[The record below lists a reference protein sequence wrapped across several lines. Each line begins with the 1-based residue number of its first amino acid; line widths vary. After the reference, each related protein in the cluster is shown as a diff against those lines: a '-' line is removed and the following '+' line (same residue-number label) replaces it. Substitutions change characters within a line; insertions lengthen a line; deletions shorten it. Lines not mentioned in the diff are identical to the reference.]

1 MSAKD
6 TQVNIEKCIWVCH
19 NTPTQAGAEACL
31 PLTNT
36 KTKKRPHKTRQ
47 HKTKQ
52 HKRCWVLV
60 GASAGGFGF
69 LRFSRNFE
77 KDVVIRYF
85 EVSFQVF
92 FLISSMFHA
101 NFSIK
106 INAPNKKTG
115 PKRQRDLYMLWEG
128 GSVRSLIVD
137 AKRYEQRVSL
147 V

>member
-1 MSAKD
+1 M
-6 TQVNIEKCIWVCH
+6 
-19 NTPTQAGAEACL
+19 
-31 PLTNT
+31 
-36 KTKKRPHKTRQ
+36 
-47 HKTKQ
+47 
-52 HKRCWVLV
+52 
-60 GASAGGFGF
+60 SAGGFGF